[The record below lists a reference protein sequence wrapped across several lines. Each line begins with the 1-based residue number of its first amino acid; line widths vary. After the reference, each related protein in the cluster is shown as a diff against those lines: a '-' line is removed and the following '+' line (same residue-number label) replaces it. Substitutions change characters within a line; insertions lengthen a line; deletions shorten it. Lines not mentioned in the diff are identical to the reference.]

1 MYPQIVGT
9 LILVVPAL
17 VVAWAVL
24 WRRDRPVFWLAL
36 VLILVGAG
44 YLNAT
49 GATRDIGVRVVGASL
64 S

>member
-1 MYPQIVGT
+1 MYPQIIGT

-17 VVAWAVL
+17 AVAWGLL
-24 WRRDRPVFWLAL
+24 WRRDRPVFWLAV

-49 GATRDIGVRVVGASL
+49 GATRDIGVRFVGGSL